1 MSKKSDLYFAFG
13 AKFIFAMNILLSI
26 VFGYIFTGFGEDF
39 FVFHYF
45 DAFFPSIPK
54 YAKHAY
60 SESAFKMVYYS
71 TTVNLI
77 LSTLVFI
84 SIDLTNAS
92 KVYDAISNK
101 KAVIECLLV
110 SFGCTILL
118 FLFVHMMYLSETD
131 INLDSSYRKGRAIL
145 NLLISSPLG
154 QGIILGIMHFT
165 IYFLFYFSTIG
176 LIGVLR
182 FWFFK
187 LLKK

>member
-13 AKFIFAMNILLSI
+13 AKFIFAINILLSI

-45 DAFFPSIPK
+45 DALFPSIPK

-77 LSTLVFI
+77 LSTLVFV

-92 KVYDAISNK
+92 KIYDAISNK

-110 SFGCTILL
+110 SFGCTIFL
-118 FLFVHMMYLSETD
+118 FLFVHMMYLSESD
-131 INLDSSYRKGRAIL
+131 LDLTNSYARGRSIFYTL
-145 NLLISSPLG
+145 FYSPLS
-154 QGIILGIMHFT
+154 QGFILGIMHFT
-165 IYFLFYFSTIG
+165 MYFLFYFSTVG